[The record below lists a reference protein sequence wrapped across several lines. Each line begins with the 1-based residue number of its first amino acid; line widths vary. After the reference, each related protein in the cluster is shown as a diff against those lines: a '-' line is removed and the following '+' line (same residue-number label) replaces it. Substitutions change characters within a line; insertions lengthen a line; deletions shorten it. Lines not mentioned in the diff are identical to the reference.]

1 MKGYKMYTQIKQF
14 KEKGFTKHAAAKQLG
29 IHRTTVSRY
38 WDMSVDDYE
47 ENAYCISK
55 KQLLSKYESTILS
68 WLTQFPSMSAAQVCD
83 WLKEHYNAY
92 FKERTVSRYVKHLRS
107 DHQISKISAPR
118 LFEAVED
125 MPPGKQL
132 QVDFG
137 EEWMKSAQGK
147 NVKVRFVAFVLSCSR
162 YKYVEFQS
170 RPYTSVDLVNACKN
184 CFRYMGG
191 IPQELVFDQDSI
203 VSVSENYGEIIHT
216 YEFEKLRQNLKFGV
230 YLCRGA
236 DPQSKGKVESCVKF
250 VKYNFLKNRIYADD
264 EILNNCGL
272 DWLGR
277 TGNGKEHATTKKI
290 PAEAFREEREH
301 LKPLLSLSNCPQSQI
316 LRTVRKDNTILYD
329 SNRYSVPLGIY
340 HTQKE
345 VELKV
350 SDEKIIVYTTFG
362 DYLCEHSIA
371 MGRGVLVKNT
381 SHSRDT
387 QTTLD
392 ALQSETDQ
400 ILNHQATSFLECI
413 RTEKSR
419 YARDQFR
426 LLQSLCAQ
434 YSVEGTLSAIEFCQA
449 GRLLSATY
457 AKDFLEH
464 QHKPKQEV
472 KALPIPVSNS
482 KYHVTC
488 EKRSIDAYAKVGGNG

>member
-1 MKGYKMYTQIKQF
+1 
-14 KEKGFTKHAAAKQLG
+14 
-29 IHRTTVSRY
+29 
-38 WDMSVDDYE
+38 
-47 ENAYCISK
+47 
-55 KQLLSKYESTILS
+55 
-68 WLTQFPSMSAAQVCD
+68 
-83 WLKEHYNAY
+83 
-92 FKERTVSRYVKHLRS
+92 
-107 DHQISKISAPR
+107 
-118 LFEAVED
+118 

-137 EEWMKSAQGK
+137 EEWIKSTEGK

-170 RPYTSVDLVNACKN
+170 RPYTTVDLVNACKN
-184 CFRYMGG
+184 CFRFMGG

-216 YEFEKLRQNLKFGV
+216 YEFEKLRQELRFVV
-230 YLCRGA
+230 YLCRAA

-250 VKYNFLKNRIYADD
+250 VKYNFLKNRIYAGD
-264 EILNNCGL
+264 EILNSCGL
-272 DWLGR
+272 DWLRR

-290 PAEAFREEREH
+290 PAEAFRDEREH
-301 LKPLLSLSNCPQSQI
+301 LKPFSSLSDCPQSQI

-329 SNRYSVPLGIY
+329 SNRYSVPLGTY

-350 SDEKIIVYTTFG
+350 SDEKIIINTIFG
-362 DYLCEHSIA
+362 DYLCEHTISK
-371 MGRGVLVKNT
+371 GRGVLVKNT

-387 QTTLD
+387 QITLD

-400 ILNHQATSFLECI
+400 MLNQKAASFLQCI

-419 YARDQFR
+419 YARDQFQ
-426 LLQSLCAQ
+426 LLQSLCTE
-434 YSVEGTLSAIEFCQA
+434 YSVEETLTAIEFCQSS
-449 GRLLSATY
+449 RLLSATY

-464 QHKPKQEV
+464 QHKPKQEA
-472 KALPIPVSNS
+472 KTLPIPVSDN
-482 KYHVTC
+482 KYHVKC
-488 EKRSIDAYAKVGGNG
+488 EKRAVDVYAKAGGNR